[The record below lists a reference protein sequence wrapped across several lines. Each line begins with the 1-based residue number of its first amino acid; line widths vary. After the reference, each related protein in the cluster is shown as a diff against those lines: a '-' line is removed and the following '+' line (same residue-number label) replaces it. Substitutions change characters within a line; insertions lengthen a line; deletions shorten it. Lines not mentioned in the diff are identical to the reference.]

1 MRTLLHLT
9 IALLL
14 SHGQVSAQS
23 LNSTGAAPF
32 PGHRY
37 LSRYQF
43 AEPSDSTD
51 FLQFIRSLRAD
62 GGPTQANGTPKRYRP
77 VWLVSEHGG
86 FAVVSGGD
94 GQVITL
100 EAERPALD
108 AFDTMTLHMRTADGR
123 ACVVRLWER
132 PCAMICRT
140 TTYYLEE

>member
-14 SHGQVSAQS
+14 SHLNPTVNGQD
-23 LNSTGAAPF
+23 NSGPF
-32 PGHRY
+32 PFPKDRV
-37 LSRYQF
+37 LSNFHY
-43 AEPSDSTD
+43 ADPSDSTD
-51 FLQFIRSLRAD
+51 FLQFIRGLRAE
-62 GGPTQANGTPKRYRP
+62 GGPTEANGTPKRYRP

-86 FAVVSGGD
+86 FAVVSRGD

-100 EAERPALD
+100 EAEHPALD